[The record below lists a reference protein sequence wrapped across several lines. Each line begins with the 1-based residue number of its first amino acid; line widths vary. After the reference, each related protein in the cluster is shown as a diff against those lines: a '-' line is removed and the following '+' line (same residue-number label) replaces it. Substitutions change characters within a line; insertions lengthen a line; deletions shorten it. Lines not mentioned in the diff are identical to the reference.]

1 MRQWRE
7 WHLVVAGDCVGRGS
21 GVGVGAA
28 NRSVGNG
35 SDSAR
40 RGDSAGD
47 VKFRQRA
54 WILLVARLCL
64 QDDAVLIGL
73 AVDGGN
79 FPLAESG
86 VEGGGE
92 TLHNDSEGAGLL
104 PLDLDIHTWAALLPF
119 CG

>member
-1 MRQWRE
+1 MRKGRE
-7 WHLVVAGDCVGRGS
+7 WHRVVAGDCVGRGS

-79 FPLAESG
+79 LPLAESV
-86 VEGGGE
+86 VEGVGD
-92 TLHNDSEGAGLL
+92 TLHKNAEASGLRAMH
-104 PLDLDIHTWAALLPF
+104 P
-119 CG
+119 